1 MRSIEILK
9 ILISVIGSL
18 KLLAAGIDDIA
29 LYVPRL
35 FVDARDFAQAR
46 GMDPD
51 KLQKGLG
58 VSRMAIVDTNQDPAC
73 MAANACLRIMERN
86 KIAPKDIGRLYVA
99 TESSLDESK
108 AMNSYVIG
116 MLEQVYG
123 NDSFG
128 HCGGI
133 ECKFACVS
141 GSYALYDNANWIRAG
156 EAEGK
161 AALVV
166 VSDIA
171 KYDMGSSGEYTQGA
185 GAVAMLLNDNPR
197 IMTFDPK
204 VTSTSIKNEYD
215 FYRPFGKET
224 PIVNGQYSNL
234 LYMIQVKKAL
244 MAYKEKALST
254 GIIKLKEGESILDY
268 IDFINMHL
276 PYSNMG
282 KKALTYLLRH
292 EWRSLPRWKGIV
304 EKMGLPEPAPKDPRG
319 TIESILADEEFMQ
332 KDHEFTKRFTQ
343 TEEFQ
348 EAYDSKL
355 ASSLIASS
363 TVGNIYTASLYMGFR
378 SCLEFEFQKGTDLEG
393 KRFGFGS
400 YGSGSSAMVFSG
412 VIMPAYKEI
421 VKNMNL
427 EAEIGDRRK
436 VSLEEYE
443 QIHESKLGPT
453 ENILEGKKEFVLVGV
468 GSSPE
473 LRGQRKYVF
482 KD

>member
-1 MRSIEILK
+1 M
-9 ILISVIGSL
+9 
-18 KLLAAGIDDIA
+18 AAGIDDIA
-29 LYVPRL
+29 IYIPRL
-35 FVDARDFAQAR
+35 FVDARDFARAR

-51 KLQKGLG
+51 KLQRGLG

-73 MAANACLRIMERN
+73 MAANACFRLMEKN
-86 KIAPKDIGRLYVA
+86 DLSPSDVGRLYVA

-123 NDSFG
+123 NDSFE

-141 GSYALYDNANWIRAG
+141 GSYALYDNSNWIRAG

-161 AALVV
+161 SAIVV

-171 KYDMGSSGEYTQGA
+171 KYDLGSSGEYTQGA
-185 GAVAMLLNDNPR
+185 GAVAMLLNDAPR
-197 IMTFDPK
+197 LMAFDPK

-254 GIIKLKEGESILDY
+254 GLIKLKEGETILDY

-282 KKALTYLLRH
+282 KKALAYLLRH
-292 EWRSLPRWKGIV
+292 EWRNLPRWHKII
-304 EKMGLPEPAPKDPRG
+304 EKMGIPEPIPKDPRG
-319 TIESILADEEFMQ
+319 TIESVLADEEYMQ
-332 KDHEFTKRFTQ
+332 KDHEFTKRFTM
-343 TEEFQ
+343 TDEFQ
-348 EAYDSKL
+348 EAYDAKL
-355 ASSLIASS
+355 ASSLIASRM
-363 TVGNIYTASLYMGFR
+363 VGNLYTASLYMGFR

-412 VIMPAYKEI
+412 IIMPSYKQL
-421 VKNMNL
+421 VRDMNL
-427 EAEIGDRRK
+427 ESEIGDRIK
-436 VSLEEYE
+436 ISLEEYE
-443 QIHESKLGPT
+443 QIHENKRTPS
-453 ENILEGKKEFVLVGV
+453 ENLLDSKKEFVLVGIENN
-468 GSSPE
+468 PQM
-473 LRGQRKYVF
+473 RGQRKYVF
-482 KD
+482 KE